1 MNCHATPCPRC
12 GAEPTTEW
20 SYYYHWTFH
29 QTAYRC
35 RCPGVLD
42 DGRKCGE
49 LGPMAP
55 TPEEAAEA
63 WNKQMEKRRTASC
76 L

>member
-1 MNCHATPCPRC
+1 MPQISPIPCPRC
-12 GAEPTTEW
+12 GAEPAAEW
-20 SYYYHWTFH
+20 SYYYYWTFH

-35 RCPGVLD
+35 RCQ
-42 DGRKCGE
+42 CGE

-63 WNKQMEKRRTASC
+63 WNKQMEKRRVVSC

>member
-1 MNCHATPCPRC
+1 MPQISPTPRPRC
-12 GAEPTTEW
+12 GAEPAAEW
-20 SYYYHWTFH
+20 SYYYYWTFH

-35 RCPGVLD
+35 RCQ
-42 DGRKCGE
+42 CGE

-63 WNKQMEKRRTASC
+63 WNKQMENRRAISC